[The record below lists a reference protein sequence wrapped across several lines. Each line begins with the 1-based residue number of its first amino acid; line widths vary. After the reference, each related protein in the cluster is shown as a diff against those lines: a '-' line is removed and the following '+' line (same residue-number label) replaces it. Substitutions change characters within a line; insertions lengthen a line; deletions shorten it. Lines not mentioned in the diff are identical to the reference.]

1 MRLKERPA
9 KRALRLEAKDLASS
23 ETLLKRSDPLT
34 FVGGMKM
41 GRTFDPITLE
51 ILWRRLISIVD
62 EADSTVSRTAFSS
75 LLRDA
80 HDYTCMFTDRK
91 GRELAQGSFATPG
104 QSGAMALGIKNLVT
118 QLPLETYKPG
128 DVFITNDP
136 WALAGHLND
145 VCVMSPIFYKDRL
158 TAFTACV
165 FHHSD
170 IGGRVSSDN
179 HDVFEEGLFIPL
191 VKLYDG
197 GVLNQ
202 SVIDMIRWNVRTS
215 DEVIGD
221 IRSQIA
227 ANHVCAEKICQMLKE
242 IDLDGLDDLA
252 DQIISRT
259 EKSMREEIE
268 KIPDGIYRAE
278 GIIEQMKGQKD
289 VVIKAA
295 VEVKESDI
303 TVDLDGSSPQVNW
316 GGNVVYNFTY
326 AYVFMAMKSMFGP
339 DIPNND
345 GCARP
350 IKLKAPEGSVVNCKF
365 PAAVAARLVIG
376 HFITEIIY
384 RALSKVLPD
393 KVLAAS
399 GGTPAQMNVFYGRRN
414 NGRPWHS
421 VIIRGGGMGAGST
434 NDGNYVYIFP
444 ANGAN
449 TPIEIFESDTPLIV
463 ESRELLTNSAGPGR
477 MKGGLGQ
484 REVFRVPDDKYA
496 PIPPVNLG
504 IQAGRHIHPPEGLFG
519 GKPGAKAQFLVN
531 GSSGNPFG
539 LTQLKPGDVVIIDAA
554 GGGGYG
560 NPLER
565 DPEMVESDVI
575 EEYVSLEKAEE
586 DYGVAIDPKTMKV
599 DEEATRKLR
608 ESLRKA

>member
-1 MRLKERPA
+1 MN
-9 KRALRLEAKDLASS
+9 
-23 ETLLKRSDPLT
+23 
-34 FVGGMKM
+34 M
-41 GRTFDPITLE
+41 GRSFDPITLE

-104 QSGAMALGIKNLVT
+104 QSGAMALGIKNLVNT
-118 QLPLETYKPG
+118 LPPETYRPG

-145 VCVMSPIFYKDRL
+145 VCVMSPIFYRDRL

-197 GVLNQ
+197 GVLNP
-202 SVIDMIRWNVRTS
+202 SVLEMIRWNVRTP
-215 DEVIGD
+215 DEVVGD

-227 ANHVCAEKICQMLKE
+227 ANHVCAEKIGQMLRE
-242 IDLDGLDDLA
+242 SELEGLDDLA
-252 DQIISRT
+252 DQIINRT

-278 GIIEQMKGQKD
+278 GIVEQMKGQKD
-289 VVIKAA
+289 VVIKTS
-295 VEVKESDI
+295 VEVKGSEI
-303 TVDLDGSSPQVNW
+303 FVDLNGSSPQVNW
-316 GGNVVYNFTY
+316 GGNVVFNFTY

-339 DIPNND
+339 DIPNNE

-350 IKLKAPEGSVVNCKF
+350 IKLKAPEGSVVNCRF

-384 RALSKVLPD
+384 RALSKALPD
-393 KVLAAS
+393 KVIAAS
-399 GGTPAQMNVFYGRRN
+399 GGTPAQMNVFYGKRQD
-414 NGRPWHS
+414 GRPWHS
-421 VIIRGGGMGAGST
+421 VIIRGGGMGAGSVR
-434 NDGNYVYIFP
+434 DGNYVYIFP

-449 TPIEIFESDTPLIV
+449 TPVEIFESDTPLLV
-463 ESRELLTNSAGPGR
+463 ENRELLVDSGGPGR

-484 REVFRVPDDKYA
+484 REVFKVPDDQYA
-496 PIPPVNLG
+496 PLPPVNLG
-504 IQAGRHIHPPEGLFG
+504 IQAGRHVHPPEGLFG
-519 GKPGAKAQFLVN
+519 GKPGLRARLLVN
-531 GSSGNPFG
+531 GEAGNPFG
-539 LTQLKPGDVVIIDAA
+539 LTQLKPGDVVIIEAA

-565 DPEMVESDVI
+565 EPEMVEGDVK
-575 EEYVSLEKAEE
+575 EGYVSPEKAGE
-586 DYGVAIDPKTMKV
+586 DYGVVVHPETLKV
-599 DEEATRKLR
+599 DEEATRNLR
-608 ESLRKA
+608 NTLR

>member
-1 MRLKERPA
+1 MRETPQIGVFQKPDRRHEMGR
-9 KRALRLEAKDLASS
+9 KR
-23 ETLLKRSDPLT
+23 
-34 FVGGMKM
+34 
-41 GRTFDPITLE
+41 RTFDPITLE

-62 EADSTVSRTAFSS
+62 ESDGSVARTAFSS

-80 HDYTCMFTDRK
+80 HDYTCMFTDQK

-118 QLPLETYKPG
+118 KLPLETYKPG
-128 DVFITNDP
+128 DSFITNDP

-145 VCVMSPIFYKDRL
+145 VCVMSPIFYKNKVV
-158 TAFTACV
+158 AFTACV

-197 GVLNQ
+197 GVLNP
-202 SVIDMIRWNVRTS
+202 SVMEMIRWNVRTP

-227 ANHVCAEKICQMLKE
+227 ANHVCSEKIGQMLRE
-242 IDLDGLDDLA
+242 NDLENLDDLA
-252 DQIISRT
+252 DQVISRT

-278 GIIEQMKGQKD
+278 GIIEQMKGQQD

-295 VEVKESDI
+295 VEVKGSDI

-326 AYVFMAMKSMFGP
+326 AYVFMAIKSMFGP

-345 GCARP
+345 GCAKP
-350 IKLKAPEGSVVNCKF
+350 VKLKAPEGTVVHCKF

-376 HFITEIIY
+376 HYITEIIY
-384 RALSKVLPD
+384 RALSEVAPGKVI
-393 KVLAAS
+393 AAS
-399 GGTPAQMNVFYGRRN
+399 GGTPAQMNVFYGKRN
-414 NGRPWHS
+414 DGRPWHS
-421 VIIRGGGMGAGST
+421 VIIRGGGMGASSVS
-434 NDGNYVYIFP
+434 DGNYIYIFP

-449 TPIEIFESDTPLIV
+449 TPVEIFESDTPLLI
-463 ESRELLTNSAGPGR
+463 ENRELLADSGGPGR
-477 MKGGLGQ
+477 MKGGSGQ
-484 REVFRVPDDKYA
+484 REVFRVPDDQYA
-496 PIPPVNLG
+496 PLPPVNLG

-531 GSSGNPFG
+531 GVSGNPFG
-539 LTQLKPGDVVIIDAA
+539 LTQLKPGDVVTIDAA
-554 GGGGYG
+554 GGGGCG
-560 NPLER
+560 NPLDREPQR
-565 DPEMVESDVI
+565 VVSDVI
-575 EEYVSLEKAEE
+575 EGYVSLEKAKE
-586 DYGVAIDPKTMKV
+586 DYGVIINPKTLTL
-599 DEEATRKLR
+599 DEQATRKFR
-608 ESLRKA
+608 ESLRGRLFEWLSSET

>member
-1 MRLKERPA
+1 MRMRR
-9 KRALRLEAKDLASS
+9 KR
-23 ETLLKRSDPLT
+23 
-34 FVGGMKM
+34 
-41 GRTFDPITLE
+41 RTFDPITLE

-62 EADSTVSRTAFSS
+62 ESDSSVARTAFSS

-80 HDYTCMFTDRK
+80 HDYTCMFTDQK

-118 QLPLETYKPG
+118 KLPLETYKPG
-128 DVFITNDP
+128 DIFITNDP

-145 VCVMSPIFYKDRL
+145 VCVMSPIFYKHKVV
-158 TAFTACV
+158 AFTACV

-197 GVLNQ
+197 GVLNPP
-202 SVIDMIRWNVRTS
+202 VMEMIRWNVRTP

-227 ANHVCAEKICQMLKE
+227 ANHVCSEKIGQMLRE
-242 IDLDGLDDLA
+242 NDLENLDDLA
-252 DQIISRT
+252 DQVITRT

-268 KIPDGIYRAE
+268 KIPDGIYCAE
-278 GIIEQMKGQKD
+278 GIIEQMKGQQD

-295 VEVKESDI
+295 VEVKGSDI

-326 AYVFMAMKSMFGP
+326 AYVFMAIKSMFGP

-345 GCARP
+345 GCAKP
-350 IKLKAPEGSVVNCKF
+350 VKLKAPEGTVVHCKF

-376 HFITEIIY
+376 HYITEIIY
-384 RALSKVLPD
+384 RALSQVAPVKVI
-393 KVLAAS
+393 AAS
-399 GGTPAQMNVFYGRRN
+399 GGTPAQMNVFYGKRN
-414 NGRPWHS
+414 DGRPWHS
-421 VIIRGGGMGAGST
+421 VIIRGGGMGASSVS
-434 NDGNYVYIFP
+434 DGNYVYIFP

-449 TPIEIFESDTPLIV
+449 TPVEIFESDTPLLV
-463 ESRELLTNSAGPGR
+463 ESRELLSDSGGPGR
-477 MKGGLGQ
+477 MKGGIGQ
-484 REVFRVPDDKYA
+484 REVFKVPDDQYA
-496 PIPPVNLG
+496 PLPPVNLG

-519 GKPGAKAQFLVN
+519 GKSGAKAQFLVD
-531 GSSGNPFG
+531 GVSGNPFG
-539 LTQLKPGDVVIIDAA
+539 LTQLKPGDVVTIDAA
-554 GGGGYG
+554 GGGGCG

-565 DPEMVESDVI
+565 EPERVERDVI
-575 EEYVSLEKAEE
+575 EGYVSLEKARE
-586 DYGVAIDPKTMKV
+586 DYGVVINPKTLTL
-599 DEEATRKLR
+599 DEEGTRKLR
-608 ESLRKA
+608 ESLK

>member
-1 MRLKERPA
+1 V
-9 KRALRLEAKDLASS
+9 
-23 ETLLKRSDPLT
+23 KRSSNEEVLYSLAV
-34 FVGGMKM
+34 FQQLVRRHKM
-41 GRTFDPITLE
+41 GRKRRTFDPITLE

-62 EADSTVSRTAFSS
+62 ESDGSVARTAFSS

-80 HDYTCMFTDRK
+80 HDYTCMFTDQK

-118 QLPLETYKPG
+118 KLPLETYKPG
-128 DVFITNDP
+128 DSFITNDP

-145 VCVMSPIFYKDRL
+145 VCVMSPIFYKNRVV
-158 TAFTACV
+158 AFTACV

-197 GVLNQ
+197 GVLNP
-202 SVIDMIRWNVRTS
+202 SVMEMIRWNVRTP

-227 ANHVCAEKICQMLKE
+227 ANHVCSEKIGQMLRE
-242 IDLDGLDDLA
+242 NDLENLDDLA
-252 DQIISRT
+252 DQVISRT

-278 GIIEQMKGQKD
+278 GIIEQMKGQQD

-295 VEVKESDI
+295 VEVKGSDI

-326 AYVFMAMKSMFGP
+326 AYVFMAIKSMFGP

-345 GCARP
+345 GCAKP
-350 IKLKAPEGSVVNCKF
+350 VKLKAPEGTVVHCKF

-376 HFITEIIY
+376 HYITEIIY
-384 RALSKVLPD
+384 RALSEVAPGKVI
-393 KVLAAS
+393 AAS
-399 GGTPAQMNVFYGRRN
+399 GGTPAQMNVFYGKRN
-414 NGRPWHS
+414 DGRPWHS
-421 VIIRGGGMGAGST
+421 VIIRGGGMGASSVS
-434 NDGNYVYIFP
+434 DGNYVYIFP

-449 TPIEIFESDTPLIV
+449 TPVEIFESDTPLLI
-463 ESRELLTNSAGPGR
+463 ENRELLADSGGPGR
-477 MKGGLGQ
+477 MKGGSGQ
-484 REVFRVPDDKYA
+484 REVFRVPDDQYA
-496 PIPPVNLG
+496 PLPPVNLG

-531 GSSGNPFG
+531 GVSGNPFG
-539 LTQLKPGDVVIIDAA
+539 LTQLKPGDVVTIDAA
-554 GGGGYG
+554 GGGGCG
-560 NPLER
+560 NPLDREPQR
-565 DPEMVESDVI
+565 VVSDVI
-575 EEYVSLEKAEE
+575 EGYVSLEKAKE
-586 DYGVAIDPKTMKV
+586 DYGVIINPKTLTL
-599 DEEATRKLR
+599 DEQATRKFR
-608 ESLRKA
+608 ESLRKAL

>member
-1 MRLKERPA
+1 
-9 KRALRLEAKDLASS
+9 
-23 ETLLKRSDPLT
+23 
-34 FVGGMKM
+34 MKM
-41 GRTFDPITLE
+41 RRRGRTFDPITLE
-51 ILWRRLISIVD
+51 IFWRRLISIVD
-62 EADSTVSRTAFSS
+62 ESDSSVARTAFSS

-80 HDYTCMFTDRK
+80 HDYTCMFTDQK

-118 QLPLETYKPG
+118 KLSLETYKPG
-128 DVFITNDP
+128 DIFITNDP

-145 VCVMSPIFYKDRL
+145 VCVMSPIFYKNNVV
-158 TAFTACV
+158 AFTACV

-197 GVLNQ
+197 GVLNP
-202 SVIDMIRWNVRTS
+202 SVMEMIRWNVRTP

-227 ANHVCAEKICQMLKE
+227 ANHVCSEKIGQMLRE
-242 IDLDGLDDLA
+242 NDLENLDDLA
-252 DQIISRT
+252 DQVISRT

-278 GIIEQMKGQKD
+278 GIIEQMKGQQD

-295 VEVKESDI
+295 VEVKGSDI

-326 AYVFMAMKSMFGP
+326 AYVFMAIKSMFGP

-345 GCARP
+345 GCAKP
-350 IKLKAPEGSVVNCKF
+350 VKLKAPEGTVVHCKF

-376 HFITEIIY
+376 HYITEIIY
-384 RALSKVLPD
+384 RALSEVAPD
-393 KVLAAS
+393 KVIAAS
-399 GGTPAQMNVFYGRRN
+399 GGTPAQMNVFYGKRN
-414 NGRPWHS
+414 DGRPWHS
-421 VIIRGGGMGAGST
+421 VIIRGGGMGASSVS
-434 NDGNYVYIFP
+434 DGNYVYIFP

-449 TPIEIFESDTPLIV
+449 TPIEIFESDTPLLV
-463 ESRELLTNSAGPGR
+463 ETRELLADSGGPGR
-477 MKGGLGQ
+477 MKGGIGQ

-496 PIPPVNLG
+496 PLPPVNLG
-504 IQAGRHIHPPEGLFG
+504 IQAGRHIHPPKGLFG
-519 GKPGAKAQFLVN
+519 GNPGAKAQFLVN
-531 GSSGNPFG
+531 GVPGDSFG
-539 LTQLKPGDVVIIDAA
+539 LTQLKPGDVVTIDAA

-565 DPEMVESDVI
+565 EPERVEDDVI
-575 EEYVSLEKAEE
+575 EGYVSLEKAREE
-586 DYGVAIDPKTMKV
+586 YGVIINPKTLTL

-608 ESLRKA
+608 DTLRKAI

>member
-1 MRLKERPA
+1 
-9 KRALRLEAKDLASS
+9 
-23 ETLLKRSDPLT
+23 
-34 FVGGMKM
+34 M
-41 GRTFDPITLE
+41 GRKFDPITLE

-62 EADSTVSRTAFSS
+62 EADSTVARTAFSS

-80 HDYTCMFTDRK
+80 HDYTCMFTDQK

-118 QLPLETYKPG
+118 KLPLETYKSD

-145 VCVMSPIFYKDRL
+145 VCVMSPIFYKDKL
-158 TAFTACV
+158 VAFTACV

-202 SVIDMIRWNVRTS
+202 SVMDMIRWNVRTQ

-242 IDLDGLDDLA
+242 NNLDSLDDLA

-295 VEVKESDI
+295 VDVKGSDI

-384 RALSKVLPD
+384 RALSGALPD
-393 KVLAAS
+393 KVIAAS
-399 GGTPAQMNVFYGRRN
+399 GGTPAQMNVFYGKRN
-414 NGRPWHS
+414 DGRPWHS
-421 VIIRGGGMGAGST
+421 VIIRGGGMGAGSA

-449 TPIEIFESDTPLIV
+449 TPIEIFENDTPLIV
-463 ESRELLTNSAGPGR
+463 ENRKLLSDSGGPGR
-477 MKGGLGQ
+477 MKGGFGQ

-519 GKPGAKAQFLVN
+519 GKHGSKAQFLVN
-531 GSSGNPFG
+531 GVSGNPFG
-539 LTQLKPGDVVIIDAA
+539 LTQLKPGDVVTIDAA

-565 DPEMVESDVI
+565 EPETVASDVM
-575 EEYVSLEKAEE
+575 EGYVSLERARE
-586 DYGVAIDPKTMKV
+586 DYRVVIDPKTMKV

>member
-1 MRLKERPA
+1 MGRR
-9 KRALRLEAKDLASS
+9 
-23 ETLLKRSDPLT
+23 
-34 FVGGMKM
+34 

-62 EADSTVSRTAFSS
+62 ESDSSVARTAFSS

-80 HDYTCMFTDRK
+80 HDYTCMFTDQK

-104 QSGAMALGIKNLVT
+104 QSGAMALGIRNLVAR
-118 QLPLETYKPG
+118 LPLEAYKPG
-128 DVFITNDP
+128 DIFITNDP

-145 VCVMSPIFYKDRL
+145 VCVMSPIFYKRKVV
-158 TAFTACV
+158 AFTACV

-197 GVLNQ
+197 GTLNQ
-202 SVIDMIRWNVRTS
+202 SVMDMIRWNVRTPY
-215 DEVIGD
+215 EVVGD
-221 IRSQIA
+221 IRSQIS
-227 ANHVCAEKICQMLKE
+227 ANHICSEKISQMLRE
-242 IDLDGLDDLA
+242 NDLENLDDLA

-278 GIIEQMKGQKD
+278 GIIEQMKGQRD

-295 VEVKESDI
+295 VEVKGSDI
-303 TVDLDGSSPQVNW
+303 TVDLSGSSPQVNW

-326 AYVFMAMKSMFGP
+326 AYVFMAVKSMFGP

-350 IKLKAPEGSVVNCKF
+350 VRLKAPEGTVVHCRF

-376 HFITEIIY
+376 HYITEIIY
-384 RALSKVLPD
+384 RALSEVAASKVI
-393 KVLAAS
+393 AAS
-399 GGTPAQMNVFYGRRN
+399 GGTPAQMNVFYGKRHD
-414 NGRPWHS
+414 GSPWHS
-421 VIIRGGGMGAGST
+421 VIIRGGGMGASFA

-449 TPIEIFESDTPLIV
+449 TPVEIFESDTPLMV
-463 ESRELLTNSAGPGR
+463 ETRGLLVDSSGPGR
-477 MKGGLGQ
+477 MKGGIGQ
-484 REVFRVPDDKYA
+484 REVFRVPHDQYA
-496 PIPPVNLG
+496 PLPPVNLG
-504 IQAGRHIHPPEGLFG
+504 IQAGRHVHPPEGLFG
-519 GKPGAKAQFLVN
+519 GKPGGKAQFLVN
-531 GSSGNPFG
+531 GGPGNPFG
-539 LTQLKPGDVVIIDAA
+539 LTQLKPGDVVTIDAA
-554 GGGGYG
+554 GGGGCG

-565 DPEMVESDVI
+565 EPETVERDVI
-575 EEYVSLEKAEE
+575 EGYVSVEKAREA
-586 DYGVAIDPKTMKV
+586 YGVIIHPETLTLDQ
-599 DEEATRKLR
+599 EATRKLR
-608 ESLRKA
+608 ESLREGYLSG